1 MKWDQIEADWKSY
14 KPQAST
20 QWGKISEEQLSATA
34 GKREKLSAKI
44 QEVYAVNKD
53 EAEKQI
59 KAFED
64 KAQKPQANK
73 TSVS

>member
-1 MKWDQIEADWKSY
+1 MKWDQIEADWKSF
-14 KPQAST
+14 KPQART
-20 QWGKISEEQLSATA
+20 QWSKISEEQLNATA

-59 KAFED
+59 KVFED
-64 KAQKPQANK
+64 KAQKPQADK
-73 TSVS
+73 PSVG

>member
-1 MKWDQIEADWKSY
+1 MKWDQIETDWKSF

-20 QWGKISEEQLSATA
+20 QWNKISDEQLNAIA

-64 KAQKPQANK
+64 RAQKPQANK

>member
-1 MKWDQIEADWKSY
+1 MKWDQIEADWKNF

-20 QWGKISEEQLSATA
+20 QWKKISDEQLSAIA

-44 QEVYAVNKD
+44 QEVYSVNKD

-73 TSVS
+73 TGLS

>member
-1 MKWDQIEADWKSY
+1 MKWDQIEADWKGF
-14 KPQAST
+14 KPQAKN
-20 QWGKISEEQLSATA
+20 QWSKISEEQLSATA

-64 KAQKPQANK
+64 KAQNPQANK
-73 TSVS
+73 TSLS

>member
-1 MKWDQIEADWKSY
+1 MKWDQIEADWKGF
-14 KPQAST
+14 KPQAKN
-20 QWGKISEEQLSATA
+20 QWSKISEEQLNATA

-59 KAFED
+59 KVFED
-64 KAQKPQANK
+64 KAQKPQADK
-73 TSVS
+73 PSVG